1 MLAARFAF
9 YAGASDYIRVVAT
22 VTDIVVRALALSFSM
37 LGSRHAPLNGLLR
50 DGYERYNY
58 EDRNWG

>member
-37 LGSRHAPLNGLLR
+37 LGSRH
-50 DGYERYNY
+50 
-58 EDRNWG
+58 EDMRESLFNI